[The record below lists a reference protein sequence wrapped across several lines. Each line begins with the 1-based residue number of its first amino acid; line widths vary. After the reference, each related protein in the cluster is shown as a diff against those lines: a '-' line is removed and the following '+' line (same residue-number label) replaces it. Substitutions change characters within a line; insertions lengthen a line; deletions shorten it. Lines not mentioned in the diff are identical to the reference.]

1 MNHAATNEP
10 TAKDQSVITIR
21 TLGRF
26 DVEKNQQSLVEASPG
41 ARKLWELFKFMLT
54 HRHRSFTPEA
64 LLDGLWASEDYN
76 DPRSTLRRQ
85 MHRLRQILEEN
96 EHSQSPSLSIIYV
109 NGYYRWNPEVD
120 ARVDADVFESSVQLG
135 DALQGQHPEK
145 ALIHY
150 QKALSLYH
158 GDYLP
163 ECNDQQWV
171 FPVRSH
177 YRRLYLKAVLSA
189 TDLLLGLKQYA
200 EVLRVCEKAV
210 ELDIYEEEFHLR
222 LMESLLQLGE
232 RKQALAHYEYITGF
246 FYQELGL
253 KPTPALK
260 ALYKRML
267 STQPTLDSMDALH
280 ADLDGVDPLENAY
293 FCNPEVFRSIYE
305 LERRRS
311 ERSGAHAV
319 VGMITMGHPP
329 TASHGKQQQRMQAL
343 QQHLMHHLRKGD
355 TITRWNDSQL
365 LVLLPG
371 LNTETMET
379 VLQRVIQKFP
389 RENPEDLTRIQA
401 HCHLIL
407 PPVALPQSDMLAA
420 SPAPLPE

>member
-1 MNHAATNEP
+1 MNHAVTDET
-10 TAKDQSVITIR
+10 TAKDQSVITIK
-21 TLGRF
+21 TLGCF
-26 DVEKNQQSLVEASPG
+26 DVEKNRQSLVEASPG
-41 ARKLWELFKFMLT
+41 SRKLWELFKFMLT
-54 HRHRSFTPEA
+54 HRQRSFTPEA

-96 EHSQSPSLSIIYV
+96 ENSQTSYMSIVYV
-109 NGYYRWNPEVD
+109 NGYYRWNPEMD
-120 ARVDADVFESSVQLG
+120 ARVDADIFESSVQLG
-135 DALQGQHPEK
+135 EALQHEHPEK
-145 ALIHY
+145 ALLHY
-150 QKALSLYH
+150 QKALSMYH

-163 ECNDQQWV
+163 ECTDQQWV

-177 YRRLYLKAVLSA
+177 YRRQYLKAVLSS
-189 TDLLLGLKQYA
+189 TGLLMELGQFA
-200 EVLRVCEKAV
+200 EVLRVCEKAI

-232 RKQALAHYEYITGF
+232 RKQALTHYEYITGF
-246 FYQELGL
+246 YYQELGL

-260 ALYKRML
+260 SLYKRML

-280 ADLDGVDPLENAY
+280 ADLDGIDPLENAY
-293 FCNPEVFRSIYE
+293 FCNPDVFRSIYE

-311 ERSGAHAV
+311 ERSGAQAV
-319 VGMITMGHPP
+319 VGMVTMSHPSS
-329 TASHGKQQQRMQAL
+329 ASHGKQQQRMQAL
-343 QQHLMHHLRKGD
+343 QQHLLHHLRKGD
-355 TITRWNDSQL
+355 TVTRWNDSQF

-371 LNTETMET
+371 LNTETMEA

-389 RENPEDLTRIQA
+389 RENPDDLTRIKT

-407 PPVALPQSDMLAA
+407 PPAQLPPGDFAA
-420 SPAPLPE
+420 ATPSSFAE